1 MAIRVQAQ
9 QRKEFLINQKLLGK
23 NNAKQTANAD
33 DSDEEAPETHQST
46 SFKDKLFIASDSKF
60 IQFYDT
66 YMLLI
71 IAYSCF
77 TSAYYV
83 AFSFPD
89 SNNTLLMLEHV
100 VFGSYTI
107 DIVLNFVRVPV
118 LEGDSHK

>member
-1 MAIRVQAQ
+1 
-9 QRKEFLINQKLLGK
+9 
-23 NNAKQTANAD
+23 
-33 DSDEEAPETHQST
+33 
-46 SFKDKLFIASDSKF
+46 
-60 IQFYDT
+60 
-66 YMLLI
+66 MLLI

-89 SNNTLLMLEHV
+89 DDNTLLMLEHV